1 MLSHQLGFASSWKM
15 LTRDRGWIK
24 PVLVLALI
32 GWIPV
37 LGQIALLGYAYEW
50 ARLTAWGVDS
60 APKQGGVAYGKV
72 LGTGWRAL
80 LVAVAMSLVVSLI
93 DFILFGNVFALA
105 AFPAMT
111 STASAGMLLLEGG
124 ASLLRYVL
132 MLAVNLLLGTF
143 VSVAVMRSVIY
154 DSFSAGWRLDRIFQ
168 MIGRDVGGFFKVYAT
183 ALIAGLINWLFA
195 TIVSFVASLVLVAAF
210 VGAVGSAALSGG
222 ASEEALVDAII
233 HSLVQIGP
241 TPLLLIA
248 VLGIAVL
255 YVGAVLGTALEL
267 VSVNAVGQWFCRF
280 DVARWGTSSD
290 PLPVDVPVRFADATP
305 QRAAEGPA
313 TSSAAVGAAAAAEPV
328 AESVK
333 AGQAAPVASQEPAA
347 QQPAQVNAPQA
358 SHAAPD
364 ASPAVEA
371 PAVVEQADHDEASAQ
386 AEESAAGAASEAP
399 AVASVKPRED
409 AQSEQGHPDQAEQQK
424 PEQHVPAPWDDVLGS
439 DAEVP
444 DLHVEDGSAPADSA
458 KDESR

>member
-105 AFPAMT
+105 AFPVMT

-143 VSVAVMRSVIY
+143 ISVAVMRSVIY

-333 AGQAAPVASQEPAA
+333 TGQAASVASQEPAA

-358 SHAAPD
+358 SQAAPD
-364 ASPAVEA
+364 ASPAAEA
-371 PAVVEQADHDEASAQ
+371 TAVVEQAHHDEASVQ
-386 AEESAAGAASEAP
+386 AEESAAAPASEAP
-399 AVASVKPRED
+399 AVASVQLRED
-409 AQSEQGHPDQAEQQK
+409 AQSEPEHPDQAEQQE
-424 PEQHVPAPWDDVLGS
+424 PEQHVPAPWDDVLGH

-444 DLHVEDGSAPADSA
+444 DLHAEDGSAPADSA
-458 KDESR
+458 GDESR